1 MMKRRGRG
9 QGLVEFALVLPVF
22 LLLVFGMVDLG
33 RGVWAMDAASHA
45 ASEAARFAIVHGGTG
60 TDPSLC
66 HVGPEAP
73 GTTYSNPVTCPYS
86 SGWKQMIVDVAKAS
100 AIASGG
106 AATVTACYANPSSLV
121 VANRTCVDDKDAP
134 QPDGNNKRGMSVTVK
149 VTVSVTIFT
158 GAFLGVKNFDVSS
171 TATMVVNN

>member
-9 QGLVEFALVLPVF
+9 QGLVEFALVLPLF
-22 LLLVFGMVDLG
+22 LFLVFGTIDLG

-66 HVGPEAP
+66 HVGPVPA
-73 GTTYSNPVTCPYS
+73 GTTFSPTATCPNPS
-86 SGWKQMIVDVAKAS
+86 PSIQMIVDVAKAS
-100 AIASGG
+100 AIAGGGNVNVDVCYGVGCSGNTDITG
-106 AATVTACYANPSSLV
+106 AT
-121 VANRTCVDDKDAP
+121 
-134 QPDGNNKRGMSVTVK
+134 NKRGTPVTVK
-149 VTVSVTIFT
+149 VTIGVTIFT
-158 GAFLGVKNFDVSS
+158 GALLGVKNFDVSS